1 MEWIKFG
8 KPSVL
13 GIVTGMV
20 AGLGTITPASGVVGP
35 AGALVIGIAAGV
47 ICFFATQFIKRTLK
61 IDDSLDV
68 FPVHGVGG
76 FLGLLLAAPLSLYL
90 GGHGMPDG
98 QTVGGQF
105 VVQLTG
111 AVATVLWC
119 GLATFGLLKLV
130 GVLTPLRVNEDDERQ
145 GLDQTQHEE
154 RGYIL

>member
-1 MEWIKFG
+1 MIF
-8 KPSVL
+8 
-13 GIVTGMV
+13 
-20 AGLGTITPASGVVGP
+20 GP
-35 AGALVIGIAAGV
+35 AGALVIGLCAGV
-47 ICFFATQFIKRTLK
+47 ICFFATQFIKRKLK

-105 VVQLTG
+105 IVQLTG
-111 AVATVLWC
+111 AVATLVWC
-119 GLATFGLLKLV
+119 GVATFVLLKLI
-130 GVLTPLRVNEDDERQ
+130 GVVTPLRATDDDERQ
-145 GLDQTQHEE
+145 GLDLTQHEE